1 MGQRTKYIS
10 LLGPMPWTTSRI
22 HRVYTPPLSLPHR
35 RVRPMTWRGRA
46 AVALFITA
54 WVMSAVLAIVL
65 ITGTVV
71 LTVRAIAWVAERAA
85 LP

>member
-1 MGQRTKYIS
+1 
-10 LLGPMPWTTSRI
+10 
-22 HRVYTPPLSLPHR
+22 
-35 RVRPMTWRGRA
+35 MTWRGRA